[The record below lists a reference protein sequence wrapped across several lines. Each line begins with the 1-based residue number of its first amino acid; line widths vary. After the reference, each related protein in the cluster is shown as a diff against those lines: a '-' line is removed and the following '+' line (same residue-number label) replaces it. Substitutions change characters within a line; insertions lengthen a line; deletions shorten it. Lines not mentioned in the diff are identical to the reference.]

1 MEKSWEWLF
10 DQLGIIVLGGIVLVT
25 LYKLFLA
32 TIQQKDK
39 QMNEER
45 ERLSNRVS
53 SLEKQVDENSDE
65 VTKLIDEHSEELKE
79 LRKTYAH
86 EVKELNDRHSKEL
99 KELAV
104 DSIEALTKST
114 HLIQEVVAS
123 NISKNNKMVL
133 DAIRDHDHRM
143 TLMLQKLQSSI
154 NPTIGL
160 VDD

>member
-39 QMNEER
+39 QMYEER
-45 ERLSNRVS
+45 ERLTKRVAT
-53 SLEKQVDENSDE
+53 LEKQVDENTDE
-65 VTKLIDEHSEELKE
+65 VTKINDEHSDELKE
-79 LRKTYAH
+79 LRRAYAT
-86 EVKELNDRHSKEL
+86 ELRELNDRHSKEL

-114 HLIQEVVAS
+114 HLIQDVVAS
-123 NISKNNKMVL
+123 SLAKNNKKVL

-143 TLMLQKLQSSI
+143 TLMLQKLQSSM
-154 NPTIGL
+154 NPSIGL
-160 VDD
+160 IDD